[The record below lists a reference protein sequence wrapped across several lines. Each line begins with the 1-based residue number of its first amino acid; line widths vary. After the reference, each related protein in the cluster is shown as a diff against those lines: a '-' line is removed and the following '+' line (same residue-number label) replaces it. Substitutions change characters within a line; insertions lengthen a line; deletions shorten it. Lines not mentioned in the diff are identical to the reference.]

1 MKAPDYSRPSYL
13 PAVGAQAPSHIRRR
27 RSRLPPYHVLLPSAL
42 VGAAMLLPLAY
53 LLLRG
58 AGATD
63 AAWEL
68 LFRARTAHILART
81 ALLVLSVTAV
91 SVALAAPLAW
101 LTVRTD
107 LPFRRVWS
115 VLAVLPLVIP
125 SYVGAFLFVSA
136 LGPRGL
142 LQQMLSE
149 PFGIERLPEIYGFPG
164 ATITLALLSYP
175 YVLLT
180 MRGAMVNVDP
190 ALEDSARSLGYGA
203 WSTAR
208 YVTLPLLRPAA
219 AAGALLVALYTIS
232 DFGAVSLMRYE
243 TFSWSIYQQY
253 QSSFDRSI
261 ASVLA
266 LVLVALAAVVLIV
279 EQLSRG
285 RLRYYRSGAGASRV
299 PSTVRLGGWKWPAV
313 VFCGAVVGLAV
324 AVPMG
329 VLAYWLVRGAS
340 SAQSAGIPWSA
351 AWSSVYASALAALGG
366 RRHGCPDGRPARAPS
381 GQDRQA
387 AGGRELHR
395 IRAAGSR
402 RGPGPRIFRRELRP
416 SDLPDHM
423 AAHIRLRRAIF
434 PGRPRR
440 RQVLAAAGESETR
453 GRGARTG
460 TDPDP
465 DADIGNRPHDASWD
479 PGGRRPGI
487 SGGHEGASGDP
498 DPGPPGIQVAG
509 DGRLERLL
517 RGVLRPG
524 GRARSD
530 AYRHLVG
537 PDGVSRHTRWQV
549 ERMSVPVVT
558 CEGVT
563 KSYGGTVAVD
573 GIDLRLEPAA
583 ILAILGPS
591 GCGKTTLLRLIA
603 GFESVDRGEISIHG
617 RLVSSAAVHDPPNLR
632 NVGTVFQENAPFPHL
647 TVTQNVSF
655 GLRGMARRER
665 ERRLGE
671 MLEVVRLQGKET
683 SYPHELSGGE
693 QQRVAVARTLA
704 PRPAPATSPEVNA
717 SWRAPSSIRGPL
729 AAFIRNAVDFMALN
743 SGPPIRFLVPSASGV
758 WSVTKSDSASRSA
771 NSTSLAP
778 VAEAAS
784 AVTYDRWPTPRART
798 RRPWLR
804 RPVRSGPGRLRPA
817 SSPSAAPWAGP
828 ASRCPS
834 LRTSWRCRTGRCAC
848 SRPRAA
854 GGCERRCRDPA

>member
-1 MKAPDYSRPSYL
+1 
-13 PAVGAQAPSHIRRR
+13 
-27 RSRLPPYHVLLPSAL
+27 
-42 VGAAMLLPLAY
+42 MLLPLAY

-68 LFRARTAHILART
+68 LFRARTAHVLGRT

-180 MRGAMVNVDP
+180 MRGAMVNLDP

-243 TFSWSIYQQY
+243 TFTWSIYQQY

-285 RLRYYRSGAGASRV
+285 RLRYYRSGAGASRA

-340 SAQSAGIPWSA
+340 SAQSAGVPWSA
-351 AWSSVYASALAALGG
+351 AWSSVYASALAALVAAAMAVPMAGLLV
-366 RRHGCPDGRPARAPS
+366 RH
-381 GQDRQA
+381 
-387 AGGRELHR
+387 
-395 IRAAGSR
+395 
-402 RGPGPRIFRRELRP
+402 
-416 SDLPDHM
+416 
-423 AAHIRLRRAIF
+423 
-434 PGRPRR
+434 PGRIGRLLEGVSYTGYALPGVVVALALVYFGANYALPIYQTIWLLIFAYVVLFFPVALGAVRSSLLQVNPRLEDVAR
-440 RQVLAAAGESETR
+440 GLGRTQVQTLISV
-453 GRGARTG
+453 TG
-460 TDPDP
+460 PMM
-465 DADIGNRPHDASWD
+465 
-479 PGGRRPGI
+479 RPGI
-487 SGGHEGASGDP
+487 LAGAALVFL
-498 DPGPPGIQVAG
+498 VAMKE
-509 DGRLERLL
+509 L
-517 RGVLRPG
+517 
-524 GRARSD
+524 
-530 AYRHLVG
+530 
-537 PDGVSRHTRWQV
+537 
-549 ERMSVPVVT
+549 
-558 CEGVT
+558 
-563 KSYGGTVAVD
+563 
-573 GIDLRLEPAA
+573 PAT
-583 ILAILGPS
+583 LILGP
-591 GCGKTTLLRLIA
+591 L
-603 GFESVDRGEISIHG
+603 GFKSLATAVWSA
-617 RLVSSAAVHDPPNLR
+617 SSEAFFAQAAVPALMLIVISSVP
-632 NVGTVFQENAPFPHL
+632 
-647 TVTQNVSF
+647 
-655 GLRGMARRER
+655 MAF
-665 ERRLGE
+665 L
-671 MLEVVRLQGKET
+671 V
-683 SYPHELSGGE
+683 
-693 QQRVAVARTLA
+693 
-704 PRPAPATSPEVNA
+704 
-717 SWRAPSSIRGPL
+717 IRGG
-729 AAFIRNAVDFMALN
+729 R
-743 SGPPIRFLVPSASGV
+743 S
-758 WSVTKSDSASRSA
+758 SV
-771 NSTSLAP
+771 
-778 VAEAAS
+778 
-784 AVTYDRWPTPRART
+784 
-798 RRPWLR
+798 
-804 RPVRSGPGRLRPA
+804 
-817 SSPSAAPWAGP
+817 
-828 ASRCPS
+828 
-834 LRTSWRCRTGRCAC
+834 
-848 SRPRAA
+848 
-854 GGCERRCRDPA
+854 